1 MGYFRMRAG
10 FRAVC
15 LVFLTTA
22 TSAAPQFCRAQT
34 QAQPVQASPVV
45 DPDAQFRSFVASF
58 RATAIQA
65 GIDSQIYDASVAG
78 IARNPHVEQLNLQ
91 QPEFVKPVWSYLDSA
106 VSPTRIVRGQ
116 AMLAG
121 YGPTLANIEQRFGVQ
136 KEVLVAIWG
145 IESDFGQL
153 MGSFN
158 MFEALATLG
167 YQGPR
172 SDFGRREL
180 LNALRM
186 EQQEHYSPVV
196 MTSSWAGAFG
206 QTQFVPSAF
215 LKYAVD
221 GDGDGRRDL
230 WHSAPDA
237 LASAANLLLQSG
249 WERNAPWGYE
259 VVLPA
264 NFPYE
269 YADIDKPSTITY
281 WRSVGVRAAG
291 GGDLPVSDA
300 RASIYLPAGAR
311 GPAFMVF
318 DNFRTVLKYNN
329 AGSYALAVCL
339 LADRLKGLPPVIA
352 AWPRDAIPLSRP
364 EQLALQTDLQKLGF
378 DPGPLDGVL
387 GHQGRAALRVWQK
400 SRGLVADGFATEGL
414 LQQME
419 RELAGQETNV
429 PATGKIQ

>member
-1 MGYFRMRAG
+1 
-10 FRAVC
+10 V
-15 LVFLTTA
+15 
-22 TSAAPQFCRAQT
+22 
-34 QAQPVQASPVV
+34 
-45 DPDAQFRSFVASF
+45 
-58 RATAIQA
+58 
-65 GIDSQIYDASVAG
+65 
-78 IARNPHVEQLNLQ
+78 
-91 QPEFVKPVWSYLDSA
+91 
-106 VSPTRIVRGQ
+106 
-116 AMLAG
+116 
-121 YGPTLANIEQRFGVQ
+121 
-136 KEVLVAIWG
+136 
-145 IESDFGQL
+145 
-153 MGSFN
+153 
-158 MFEALATLG
+158 
-167 YQGPR
+167 
-172 SDFGRREL
+172 
-180 LNALRM
+180 
-186 EQQEHYSPVV
+186 
-196 MTSSWAGAFG
+196 
-206 QTQFVPSAF
+206 
-215 LKYAVD
+215 
-221 GDGDGRRDL
+221 
-230 WHSAPDA
+230 
-237 LASAANLLLQSG
+237 
-249 WERNAPWGYE
+249 
-259 VVLPA
+259 PA

-300 RASIYLPAGAR
+300 RAAIYLPAGAR

-400 SRGLVADGFATEGL
+400 SRGLVADGFATEAL

-419 RELAGQETNV
+419 RELAAQGTNV